1 MKRMMKLVLAS
12 ASPRRKE
19 LLAQIGI
26 TPLIEPSTIVE
37 KVTSAVPEE
46 VVLELSSQKA
56 QDVAQHQEAG
66 TIVIGADTVVAL
78 DGQILLKPI
87 SHEDAYRM
95 LSMLQGRNHQVYTGV
110 TMVSCGQP
118 ENKVKSFVEKTE
130 VTVYPMSEEEIK
142 TYAFSEEP
150 MDKAGAYGIQ
160 GSYAAF
166 IKGITGDYNNVVG
179 LPVGRVYQEMKG
191 MLEQE
196 GNDD

>member
-26 TPLIEPSTIVE
+26 TPFIEPSTIVE
-37 KVTSAVPEE
+37 KVTSTVPEE

-78 DGQILLKPI
+78 DGQILLKPV

-95 LSMLQGRNHQVYTGV
+95 ISMLQGRNHQVYTGV
-110 TMVSCGQP
+110 TMVYCGQP

-142 TYAFSEEP
+142 AYAFSEEP

-160 GSYAAF
+160 GNYAAF
-166 IKGITGDYNNVVG
+166 VKGIAGDYTNVVG
-179 LPVGRVYQEMKG
+179 LPVGRVYQEMKW